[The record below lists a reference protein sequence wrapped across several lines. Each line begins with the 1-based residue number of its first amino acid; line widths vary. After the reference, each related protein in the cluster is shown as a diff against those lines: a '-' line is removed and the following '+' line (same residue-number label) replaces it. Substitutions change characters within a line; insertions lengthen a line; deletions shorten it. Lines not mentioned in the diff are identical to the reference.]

1 MFTTSFST
9 ALSALSATSTAID
22 VVGNNLANLNS
33 PGFKTCEVVFR
44 DLVTQ
49 SLGAG
54 LGETQVGFGTG
65 QPLTVRHFTQGAIQ
79 TTSGL
84 LDAAVQGDGFF
95 VVKDDAGNTLYTRAG
110 NFMADK
116 SGNLLTDTGCRVQG
130 WTNIGST
137 ASGVDTNGKIGNI
150 IVPVGSLKPANPS
163 TKFTVDLNLDATTEI
178 STDNT
183 PAFSTPVTVYDSL
196 GGAHVLTLNFTK
208 TGENQWNYSATIPSD
223 EVGGAAGEV
232 TEVTNGSFS
241 FANKDGLLTDPAADA
256 DPITF
261 SITGLSDGS
270 QDLTLSWDPYTSGGV
285 GRITQF
291 AQKSASSANSQDGS
305 AAAELDRVGLAD
317 GGQILAHYTDG
328 TQVVVG
334 QVALASI
341 RNPDTLVA
349 SGNNNFQL
357 SSGTATPSIGLPGTG
372 GRGTIVGGSIEA
384 STVDIAREFTRLIVY
399 QRGYEANSKV
409 ITTAD
414 TISQDT
420 INLIR

>member
-33 PGFKTCEVVFR
+33 PGFKANDVVFR
-44 DLVTQ
+44 DMVTQ

-65 QPLTVRHFTQGAIQ
+65 QPLTIRHFTQGAIQ

-84 LDAAVQGDGFF
+84 LDAAIQGDGFF
-95 VVKDDAGNTLYTRAG
+95 VIKANGETLYTRAG
-110 NFMADK
+110 NFMVDK
-116 SGNLLTDTGCRVQG
+116 AGNLLTDTGAQVQG
-130 WTNIGST
+130 WTN
-137 ASGVDTNGKIGNI
+137 SGTGGVNTNGAIGNI
-150 IVPVGSLKPANPS
+150 IVPVGSLKAPAA
-163 TKFTVDLNLDATTEI
+163 TTGITADLNLDSSAATGAA
-178 STDNT
+178 SD
-183 PAFSTPVTVYDSL
+183 FSNPITVYDSL
-196 GGAHVLTLNFTK
+196 GTAHVVTLSFEKTAANTWSYQVNIPGDEITGGTAGTPFPISGASGTLTFD
-208 TGENQWNYSATIPSD
+208 S
-223 EVGGAAGEV
+223 
-232 TEVTNGSFS
+232 NG
-241 FANKDGLLTDPAADA
+241 KLTDPAFGSPINFQIPGLTDGAADM
-256 DPITF
+256 DVT
-261 SITGLSDGS
+261 
-270 QDLTLSWDPYTSGGV
+270 WDPYNAAGV
-285 GRITQF
+285 ARITQYG
-291 AQKSASSANSQDGS
+291 QKSASSANSQDGS
-305 AAAELDRVGLAD
+305 PAAELDRVGLSD

-334 QVALASI
+334 QVALAAI

-349 SGNNNFQL
+349 AGNNNFQL
-357 SSGTATPSIGLPGTG
+357 SAGTATPSVGLPATG

-384 STVDIAREFTRLIVY
+384 SNVDIAREFTRLIVY
-399 QRGYEANSKV
+399 QRGYEANTRV